1 MRATRRI
8 IGLGLALVLAAGPAL
23 AGNEK
28 PAGKEKLP
36 GNEKPAGNEKD
47 DLFFDEAFYHAYQG
61 QYFEAI
67 QRLDTELEQYHR
79 LDEPQLDTLH
89 YNINEA
95 EFSVGD
101 FELDYRMHYKAGR
114 AIKRVLEG
122 AVDEAVRNEAAFRLA
137 RIHFQK
143 DQLDDALQAL
153 GRIQGTVPEKIKNDV
168 EFLRANIYMA
178 TDRPNEAIEV
188 LNHLQNDPSLAG
200 FVAYN
205 LGIALLQAGK
215 KQEAVEQL
223 DKAGRLPANDPA
235 GLAIRDK
242 SNLVLGSLL
251 FESGNSE
258 RAKQAL
264 DRVRLE
270 GPFSNEALLRAG
282 WADTSANQFDRALV
296 PWNILANREPTDV
309 AVQEAMLAVPHTYAS
324 LKLYGRAALTYGRA
338 LEIYSNQIE
347 KVDASINSIKEGR
360 FLKALIRE
368 ESREDQTW
376 VIRLRSQPGAPET
389 YYLMELMASHDFQT
403 ALQNYLDLED
413 LRSKLMG
420 FQTSLEAFD
429 DIIRL
434 RKQNYEPLLPEIDAK
449 FRELDSRM
457 RVRLQQ
463 RKNFDERLHGML
475 TAPRPDY
482 LATTDERIAS
492 ERIALIEKQV
502 GDSNSPESLALRH
515 RLARLRGVLT
525 WRVETEYPQRLSA
538 AFEHLNELNTQV
550 DALNQRYEAFVRTRQ
565 AATHSYVGY
574 DAQIARLRARV
585 GGALQHVDILM
596 ARQGEMIEN
605 VAINQL
611 EARRQRLV
619 AQQIQAR
626 FGVAD
631 SYDRASR
638 AESGAGGH

>member
-8 IGLGLALVLAAGPAL
+8 IGLGLGLSAGLSL

-28 PAGKEKLP
+28 PAGS
-36 GNEKPAGNEKD
+36 EKD

-67 QRLDTELEQYHR
+67 QRLDTELAQYHR

-89 YNINEA
+89 HNVNEA

-143 DQLDDALQAL
+143 DQLDDALQAF
-153 GRIQGTVPEKIKNDV
+153 GRIQGTVPAKIKNDV

-178 TDRPNEAIEV
+178 TDKPNEAIEV

-205 LGIALLQAGK
+205 LGIALLRAGK
-215 KQEAVEQL
+215 QQEAVEQL
-223 DKAGRLPANDPA
+223 NKAGRLEADDPA

-242 SNLVLGSLL
+242 ANLVLGSLL
-251 FESGNSE
+251 SDSGNFE
-258 RAKQAL
+258 RAKQAM

-270 GPFSNEALLRAG
+270 GPFSNQALLRAG
-282 WADTSANQFDRALV
+282 WADTSANQFERALV
-296 PWNILANREPTDV
+296 PWNILANREPTDI
-309 AVQEAMLAVPHTYAS
+309 AVQEAMLAVPHTYAN
-324 LKLYGRAALTYGRA
+324 LKLYGRAAVTYGRA
-338 LEIYSNQIE
+338 LELYSNQIE

-368 ESREDQTW
+368 ESREDQSW
-376 VIRLRSQPGAPET
+376 VIRLRNRPGAPET

-463 RKNFDERLHGML
+463 RKNFDQRLHAML

-492 ERIALIEKQV
+492 ERIALIEKKL
-502 GDSNSPESLALRH
+502 GGSNSPESLALRS
-515 RLARLRGVLT
+515 RTARLRGVLT
-525 WRVETEYPQRLSA
+525 WRLETEYPKRLTA

-550 DALNQRYEAFVRTRQ
+550 DALNKQHEAFVRTRQ
-565 AATHSYVGY
+565 ATTP
-574 DAQIARLRARV
+574 RLHGSAN
-585 GGALQHVDILM
+585 ALAAHCSM
-596 ARQGEMIEN
+596 
-605 VAINQL
+605 
-611 EARRQRLV
+611 
-619 AQQIQAR
+619 
-626 FGVAD
+626 
-631 SYDRASR
+631 SKS
-638 AESGAGGH
+638 

>member
-1 MRATRRI
+1 MRATRRLI
-8 IGLGLALVLAAGPAL
+8 ALGLALGLAVPPATGAEL
-23 AGNEK
+23 R
-28 PAGKEKLP
+28 
-36 GNEKPAGNEKD
+36 
-47 DLFFDEAFYHAYQG
+47 DLYFGEALYHAYQG

-79 LDEPQLDTLH
+79 LDEPGLDTLH
-89 YNINEA
+89 RNIGEA

-101 FELDYRMHYKAGR
+101 FELDYRMHYRAGR

-153 GRIQGTVPEKIKNDV
+153 ERIQGTVPAKIKNDV

-178 TDRPNEAIEV
+178 TGRPNEAVEV

-205 LGIALLQAGK
+205 LGIALLQAGRQ
-215 KQEAVEQL
+215 QEAIEQL
-223 DKAGRLPANDPA
+223 DKAGRLPADEPA

-242 SNLVLGSLL
+242 SNLVVGSLL
-251 FESGNSE
+251 FESGNFE
-258 RAKQAL
+258 RSKQAL

-270 GPFSNEALLRAG
+270 GPFSNQALLRAG
-282 WADTSANQFDRALV
+282 WADTSAKQYDRALV
-296 PWNILANREPTDV
+296 PWNILADREPTDV
-309 AVQEAMLAVPHTYAS
+309 AVQEALLAVPHTYAD

-338 LEIYSNQIE
+338 LELYSNQIE
-347 KVDASINSIKEGR
+347 KVDASINSIKAGR

-403 ALQNYLDLED
+403 ALQNYLDLGE
-413 LRSKLMG
+413 LRTKLVG
-420 FQTSLEAFD
+420 FQASLEAFD

-434 RKQNYEPLLPEIDAK
+434 RKKNYEPVLPEVDAK

-457 RVRLQQ
+457 RVRFQQ
-463 RKNFDERLHGML
+463 RRQFDERLHAML

-492 ERIALIEKQV
+492 ERIALIEKQL
-502 GDSNSPESLALRH
+502 GNSDSPESLTLR
-515 RLARLRGVLT
+515 RRAAMLRGVLT
-525 WRVETEYPQRLSA
+525 WRLETEYPKRLTA

-550 DALNQRYEAFVRTRQ
+550 DALNQRYQAFVRTRQ

-574 DAQIARLRARV
+574 DAQIARLRERV
-585 GGALQHVDILM
+585 GSALQHVDILM
-596 ARQGEMIEN
+596 ARQGQMIEY

-611 EARRQRLV
+611 EARRGRLV

-638 AESGAGGH
+638 AQSGEGGH

>member
-1 MRATRRI
+1 MRATRRIRRI
-8 IGLGLALVLAAGPAL
+8 IGLGLVLGLGVGPASGGDDK
-23 AGNEK
+23 AK
-28 PAGKEKLP
+28 DKQD
-36 GNEKPAGNEKD
+36 KD
-47 DLFFDEAFYHAYQG
+47 DLFFREAFYHVYQG

-67 QRLDTELEQYHR
+67 QRLDTELAQYHR
-79 LDEPQLDTLH
+79 LDEPGLDTLH
-89 YNINEA
+89 YHINEA

-101 FELDYRMHYKAGR
+101 FELDYRMHYRAGR

-143 DQLDDALQAL
+143 DQLDDAQQAL
-153 GRIQGTVPEKIKNDV
+153 GRIQGTVPAKIKNDV

-178 TDRPNEAIEV
+178 TGKPNEAIEV

-215 KQEAVEQL
+215 QTEAVEQL
-223 DKAGRLPANDPA
+223 DKAGQLPADDPA

-242 SNLVLGSLL
+242 ANLVLGSLL
-251 FESGNSE
+251 FDSGNFE
-258 RAKQAL
+258 RAKQAM

-270 GPFSNEALLRAG
+270 GPFSNQALLRAG
-282 WADTSANQFDRALV
+282 WADTSANQFERALV
-296 PWNILANREPTDV
+296 PWNILATREPTDV

-338 LEIYSNQIE
+338 LELYSNQIE
-347 KVDASINSIKEGR
+347 KVDASINSIKAGR

-368 ESREDQTW
+368 ESREDQSW
-376 VIRLRSQPGAPET
+376 VIRLRTQPGAPET

-413 LRSKLMG
+413 LRSKLLG
-420 FQTSLEAFD
+420 FQASLEAFD

-434 RKQNYEPLLPEIDAK
+434 RKQNYDPLLPEVDAQ
-449 FRELDSRM
+449 FRELDLQM
-457 RVRLQQ
+457 RLRVQKRRQL
-463 RKNFDERLHGML
+463 DDRLHAML

-492 ERIALIEKQV
+492 ERIALIEKRL
-502 GDSNSPESLALRH
+502 GDSNSPESLALQQ

-525 WRVETEYPQRLSA
+525 WRLETEYPKRLTA
-538 AFEHLNELNTQV
+538 AYEHLNELNTQV

-574 DAQIARLRARV
+574 DAQIAKLRERV

-596 ARQGEMIEN
+596 ARQGQMIEN

-611 EARRQRLV
+611 EARRGRLV

-626 FGVAD
+626 FGIAD

-638 AESGAGGH
+638 AQSGGGGH